1 VFGMALL
8 FSAIIYIQY
17 ESKNIKIMSG
27 VLIIMLSAIIFE
39 IFQVTSTIVS
49 RHVNTVTY
57 LFYVNLA
64 TTSIV
69 LMLYP
74 KTSLNDFK
82 IIRYNFI
89 LRGGEYE

>member
-1 VFGMALL
+1 MALL

-57 LFYVNLA
+57 LFYANLA